1 VGSGSQS
8 PEALLAPL
16 PGLGIAAPAFWR
28 SGLALLE
35 GVGDRARELAI

>member
-8 PEALLAPL
+8 PEALLAR

-35 GVGDRARELAI
+35 GVVDRARELAI